1 MFLFSRSKLSADGF
15 EGRGYLIHILMILA
29 ISFKLAPEE
38 VFVKSKIIDL
48 SIFYQEIQWHGAFDP
63 DQLTQL
69 K

>member
-1 MFLFSRSKLSADGF
+1 
-15 EGRGYLIHILMILA
+15 MILT

-48 SIFYQEIQWHGAFDP
+48 SIFYQESQWHGAFDP
-63 DQLTQL
+63 DPLAQL